1 MLFASPDWAGTC
13 EKVVRVSHTDSGP
26 YRSGDDVST
35 RRDDAGAGSGRR
47 VRAGNAGRGAGRV
60 EQRATGASAA
70 DTTRIEKI
78 RTGSTPTS
86 SGGRPRSRPLPDQP
100 LRARWDP
107 TDDNGRARVDRDAQP
122 ERKKQSSLGRFV
134 STYGWRAY
142 AIPVLIILTIVL
154 IVVTVRDDGSTADAS
169 SSDVTPAAQRNT
181 DVTKE
186 TTPVG
191 APTASITDVSL
202 PAGTLPDGGPYTQQ
216 GKKTFHAVP
225 GTSKQIGTGP
235 QVYTYTVE
243 VEDGVAPSD
252 FGGDRT
258 FGKMVDATLAN
269 SRSWIGDGKVSFR
282 RIDSGDPDLRIS
294 LSSAGT
300 ARELCGYQIKLETSC
315 FYPPDKRVT
324 VNEARWVRGALS
336 YEGDDVAYRQYLINH
351 EVGHGIGYEHHEPC
365 KHNGALAPVM
375 MQQSF
380 GVANSQIMAL
390 DPDMQADKVLVCK
403 PNPWPF
409 PDK

>member
-26 YRSGDDVST
+26 DRSGDDVST

-78 RTGSTPTS
+78 WTGSTPTS

-390 DPDMQADKVLVCK
+390 DPDMQADKALVCK

>member
-1 MLFASPDWAGTC
+1 M
-13 EKVVRVSHTDSGP
+13 
-26 YRSGDDVST
+26 
-35 RRDDAGAGSGRR
+35 
-47 VRAGNAGRGAGRV
+47 GRGAGRV

-78 RTGSTPTS
+78 RTSSTPTS

-107 TDDNGRARVDRDAQP
+107 TDDNGRTRVDRDAQP

-351 EVGHGIGYEHHEPC
+351 EVGHGIGYEHHDPC

-390 DPDMQADKVLVCK
+390 DPDMQADKALVCK

>member
-26 YRSGDDVST
+26 DRSGDDVST

-60 EQRATGASAA
+60 DQRATGASAA

-390 DPDMQADKVLVCK
+390 DPDMQADKALVCK

>member
-1 MLFASPDWAGTC
+1 M
-13 EKVVRVSHTDSGP
+13 SHTDSGP
-26 YRSGDDVST
+26 EQSGDDVDPSRRGGAST
-35 RRDDAGAGSGRR
+35 RR
-47 VRAGNAGRGAGRV
+47 VRAGDAVPRAAR
-60 EQRATGASAA
+60 ESRSQQRAARSSVE
-70 DTTRIEKI
+70 DTTRIETI
-78 RTGSTPTS
+78 RTGAASN
-86 SGGRPRSRPLPDQP
+86 SGARPRSRPLPDQP

-122 ERKKQSSLGRFV
+122 ERKKQSALGRFV

-154 IVVTVRDDGSTADAS
+154 IVVTVRDDDSSSDAS
-169 SSDVTPAAQRNT
+169 SSDVTPAARRNT
-181 DVTKE
+181 NVTKE
-186 TTPVG
+186 TKPVG
-191 APTASITDVSL
+191 APTSSIKDVSL

-216 GKKTFHAVP
+216 GKKTFHVVP
-225 GTSKQIGTGP
+225 GSGKQIGTGP

-252 FGGDRT
+252 YGSDRT

-269 SRSWIGDGKVSFR
+269 SRSWIGDGKVAFR
-282 RIDSGDPDLRIS
+282 RIADGEPDLRIS
-294 LSSAGT
+294 LSSPGT

-324 VNEARWVRGALS
+324 INEARWVRGALS

-390 DPDMQADKVLVCK
+390 DPDMEADKTFVCK

-409 PDK
+409 PDR